1 MFAKKKIL
9 MLEEI
14 KVLNYDQNKYQ
25 HLVLDLDGVLNMII
39 ILPLFFIASFGE
51 TFIYLFLAK

>member
-1 MFAKKKIL
+1 

-39 ILPLFFIASFGE
+39 LPLFFIAFFGE
-51 TFIYLFLAK
+51 SFIYLFLAK

>member
-14 KVLNYDQNKYQ
+14 KVLNYDRNKYQ

-39 ILPLFFIASFGE
+39 LPLFFIASIRE
-51 TFIYLFLAK
+51 LFIYLFIFG

>member
-1 MFAKKKIL
+1 

-51 TFIYLFLAK
+51 SFIYLFLAK